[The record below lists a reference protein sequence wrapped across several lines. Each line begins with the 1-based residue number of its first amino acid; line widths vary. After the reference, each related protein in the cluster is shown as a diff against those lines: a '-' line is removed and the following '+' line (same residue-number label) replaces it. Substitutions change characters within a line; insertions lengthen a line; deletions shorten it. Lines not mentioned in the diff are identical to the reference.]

1 MSQAREATEPVRC
14 AYVVD
19 DDAGFRG
26 SMLMLLESGGW
37 TAQGFASAAAFAER
51 AGELD
56 PGILLLDL
64 HLDGTSGLDLLEG
77 KAAALER
84 FAVVMVT
91 GAGEIET
98 AVRSIKAGAVDFIE
112 KPFEAGELL
121 DRLDGI
127 AKDFAVA
134 LQAKAAT
141 WDARRR
147 VDALSPRE
155 RDVLERLLSG
165 ASNKHIARD
174 LGLSPRTVEMH
185 RARMLA
191 KLGAA
196 TTVEAIEIG
205 RRAGVRA
212 ETRSPD

>member
-1 MSQAREATEPVRC
+1 MSGAPETSEPVRH

-19 DDAGFRG
+19 DDEGFRG
-26 SMLMLLESGGW
+26 SMLMLLESAGW
-37 TAQGFASAAAFAER
+37 NVQAFPSAAAFAER
-51 AGELD
+51 AGELE

-64 HLDGTSGLDLLEG
+64 HLDGSSGLDLLEG
-77 KAAALER
+77 KAVALER

-112 KPFEAGELL
+112 RPFEAGELL
-121 DRLDGI
+121 DRLEGV

-147 VDALSPRE
+147 IDTLSPRE

-165 ASNKHIARD
+165 ASNKHIARE

-191 KLGAA
+191 KLNVA

-205 RRAGVRA
+205 RRAGMKGV
-212 ETRSPD
+212 S

>member
-1 MSQAREATEPVRC
+1 MIRPTEASDPVRC

-26 SMLMLLESGGW
+26 SMLMLLESAGW

-51 AGELD
+51 AGELE

-64 HLDGTSGLDLLEG
+64 HLDGTSGLDLLEN
-77 KAAALER
+77 KSAALDR

-112 KPFEAGELL
+112 KLFEAGELL
-121 DRLDGI
+121 DRLEGI
-127 AKDFAVA
+127 AKDFAIA

-147 VDALSPRE
+147 VDTLSPRE

-191 KLGAA
+191 KLGVAS
-196 TTVEAIEIG
+196 TVEAIEIG
-205 RRAGVRA
+205 RRAGMRGDA
-212 ETRSPD
+212 

>member
-1 MSQAREATEPVRC
+1 MSVAREASDPVRH

-19 DDAGFRG
+19 DDEGFRG
-26 SMLMLLESGGW
+26 SMLMLLDSAGW
-37 TAQGFASAAAFAER
+37 NVQGFASASEFAEC
-51 AGELD
+51 ASELA

-64 HLDGTSGLDLLEG
+64 HLDGASGLDLLEG
-77 KAAALER
+77 KSAALER

-121 DRLDGI
+121 DRLEAV

-147 VDALSPRE
+147 VDTLSPRE

-205 RRAGVRA
+205 RRAGVRGQA
-212 ETRSPD
+212 RPDE

>member
-1 MSQAREATEPVRC
+1 MSGAPGTSEPVRH

-19 DDAGFRG
+19 DDEGFRG
-26 SMLMLLESGGW
+26 SMLMLLESAGW
-37 TAQGFASAAAFAER
+37 TARGFASASAFAER
-51 AGELD
+51 AGELE

-121 DRLDGI
+121 DRLEGI
-127 AKDFAVA
+127 AKDFGIA
-134 LQAKAAT
+134 LQAKSAT

-147 VDALSPRE
+147 VDTLSPRE
-155 RDVLERLLSG
+155 RGVLERLLSG
-165 ASNKHIARD
+165 ASNKHIARE

-191 KLGAA
+191 KLNVA

-205 RRAGVRA
+205 RRAGMKGA
-212 ETRSPD
+212 G

>member
-1 MSQAREATEPVRC
+1 MSEESDPVRC

-26 SMLMLLESGGW
+26 SMLMLLESAGW
-37 TAQGFASAAAFAER
+37 SAEGFASAAAFADR
-51 AGELD
+51 ADSLE

-77 KAAALER
+77 KSAALER

-121 DRLDGI
+121 DRLEGI

-147 VDALSPRE
+147 VDTLSPRE
-155 RDVLERLLSG
+155 HDVLERLLSG

-191 KLGAA
+191 KLGVGG
-196 TTVEAIEIG
+196 TVEAMEIG
-205 RRAGVRA
+205 RRAGMKGV
-212 ETRSPD
+212 S

>member
-1 MSQAREATEPVRC
+1 MSEESDLVRC

-26 SMLMLLESGGW
+26 SMLMLLESAGW
-37 TAQGFASAAAFAER
+37 SAEGFASAAAFADR
-51 AGELD
+51 ADALE

-77 KAAALER
+77 KSAALER

-121 DRLDGI
+121 ERLDGI

-147 VDALSPRE
+147 VDTLSPRE
-155 RDVLERLLSG
+155 HDVLERLLSG
-165 ASNKHIARD
+165 ASNKHIARE

-191 KLGAA
+191 KLGVGS
-196 TTVEAIEIG
+196 TVEAMEIG
-205 RRAGVRA
+205 RRAGMKGV
-212 ETRSPD
+212 S